1 MPQNG
6 AMACLHNA
14 MLIPYLAILAAGG
27 SAVEPDAIQ
36 RPPAFKVEVPDI
48 VLTDVP
54 VSFVRITKL
63 KPDGTVDVSFSGQ
76 VFISGIRLSVPQD
89 VDKANRIITAD
100 VREDAELP
108 PFRSGVL
115 ELRTNLSKRQK
126 VYIVGPAIVVDPKS
140 RQPTVKPVLRTQRWF
155 SIIPP
160 LLAIILA
167 VWLRNVVVAL
177 FAGVYSGAAIL
188 AHGDFFHA
196 LVRTLDTYVLGE
208 FAPVDAKGNVELQH
222 LMIIFFTMFL
232 GAMVGVMWQ
241 GGGTTALVGSM
252 GRFTKKRE
260 HGQLMT
266 WAMGL
271 VIFFDDDANTLLVG
285 STMRP
290 ITDRLKISREKLAFL
305 VDSTAAPVA
314 GLALVSTWV
323 GIEIQYI
330 GDTYAD
336 LGLKANVFD
345 VFLATIP
352 YRFYPLH
359 LLAFVC
365 LIAYIGHDYGPMLRA
380 EARALAG
387 RKAKDTSAIGDE
399 PADSDHEIIGRRSVA
414 RNAYIPLMVLL
425 SAIIVGLW
433 WTGSEQLEIDN
444 AIAAAQG
451 AAQKD
456 DSFWNIIGS
465 ASSERVLFLSAF
477 IASIV
482 AVASVAVTRSMTLS
496 EAIDA
501 WVRGAK
507 GMFYPL
513 LILVLAWSIGTI
525 CNPQHLNT
533 AGFLVEI
540 FDGKISVAWMP
551 AISFLLAATVAFATG
566 SSWSTMGLLMPLLIS
581 VTYYLLI
588 DQNDADPTHHLMLG
602 TIGAILSGSI
612 FGDHCSPISDT
623 TILSS
628 AASRCNHLAH
638 VGTQLPYAMSVAG
651 VALLLGYLPAGFGYS
666 PIILMPMGLLV
677 LYLLVQFLGRSPE
690 KMASQMAAAEEES
703 GMESGIDSGDDSVPD
718 LSDLDDIEAATGAE

>member
-6 AMACLHNA
+6 AMACLYNA

-27 SAVEPDAIQ
+27 SAAAPDAIQ
-36 RPPAFKVEVPDI
+36 RPPAFKVEVPGI

-63 KPDGTVDVSFSGQ
+63 NPDGTVDRSFNRQ
-76 VFISGIRLSVPQD
+76 VFIRGIRLSVPKD
-89 VDKANRIITAD
+89 VDNTNRILTAD

-108 PFRSGVL
+108 AFRGGVL
-115 ELRTNLSKRQK
+115 ELKTNLSKRRK
-126 VYIVGPAIVVDPKS
+126 VFIVGSVIVVDPES
-140 RQPTVKPVLRTQRWF
+140 RQPTSQPILRTQRWF
-155 SIIPP
+155 SIVPP
-160 LLAIILA
+160 LLAILLA
-167 VWLRNVVVAL
+167 VWLRNVIVAL
-177 FAGVYSGAAIL
+177 FVGVYSGAAIL

-196 LVRTLDTYVLGE
+196 LVRTLDTYILGE
-208 FAPVDAKGNVELQH
+208 FAPVDATGAVEWQH

-241 GGGTTALVGSM
+241 SGGTTALVGSM
-252 GRFTKKRE
+252 GRFTKTRE

-266 WAMGL
+266 WALGL
-271 VIFFDDDANTLLVG
+271 VVFFDDYANTLLVG

-290 ITDRLKISREKLAFL
+290 VTDRLKISREKLAFL

-323 GIEIQYI
+323 GIELQYI

-336 LGLKANVFD
+336 LGMKANVFD

-380 EARALAG
+380 EARALSG
-387 RKAKDTSAIGDE
+387 CKAMGPDADE
-399 PADSDHEIIGRRSVA
+399 PADSDSEVIGRRSVA
-414 RNAYIPLMVLL
+414 RNAYIPLAVLM
-425 SAIIVGLW
+425 SAIVVGLW
-433 WTGSEQLEIDN
+433 WTGSAQLEFDN
-444 AIAAAQG
+444 AMAVAEGTAV
-451 AAQKD
+451 KENT
-456 DSFWNIIGS
+456 FWNIIGS

-482 AVASVAVTRSMTLS
+482 AVASAAISRSMTVS
-496 EAIDA
+496 ESIDS

-513 LILVLAWSIGTI
+513 LILVLAWAVATI
-525 CNPQHLNT
+525 CDPQHLNT

-540 FDGKISVAWMP
+540 FDGKISVTWMP
-551 AISFLLAATVAFATG
+551 AIAFLLSAVVAFATG
-566 SSWSTMGLLMPLLIS
+566 SSWSTMGLLMPLFIS

-588 DQNDADPTHHLMLG
+588 DENDADPLHHLMLG

-623 TILSS
+623 TVLSS

-638 VGTQLPYAMSVAG
+638 VGTQLPYAMTVAG
-651 VALLLGYLPAGFGYS
+651 VALLLGYLPVGFGYS
-666 PIILMPMGLLV
+666 PIILMPLGLLV
-677 LYLLVQFLGRSPE
+677 LFLLVQFLGRTPE
-690 KMASQMAAAEEES
+690 KMASQMEAAAA
-703 GMESGIDSGDDSVPD
+703 DLVDDALVDDSVPD
-718 LSDLDDIEAATGAE
+718 LSDLNEAAAAGDED

>member
-27 SAVEPDAIQ
+27 PAAEPDAIR

-63 KPDGTVDVSFSGQ
+63 NPDGTVDRSFNGQ
-76 VFISGIRLSVPQD
+76 VLISGVRLSVPQD
-89 VDKANRIITAD
+89 VDNTNRILTAD

-108 PFRSGVL
+108 PFRGGVL
-115 ELRTNLSKRQK
+115 ELKTNLSKRRK
-126 VYIVGPAIVVDPKS
+126 VFVVGSEIVVDPQS
-140 RQPTVKPVLRTQRWF
+140 RQPTRQAILRTQRWF
-155 SIIPP
+155 SIVPP
-160 LLAIILA
+160 LLAILLA
-167 VWLRNVVVAL
+167 VWLRNVIVAL
-177 FAGVYSGAAIL
+177 FVGIYSGAAIL
-188 AHGDFFHA
+188 THGNFFHA
-196 LVRTLDTYVLGE
+196 LVQTLDTYILGE
-208 FAPVDAKGNVELQH
+208 FAPVDAKGAIEWQH

-241 GGGTTALVGSM
+241 SGGTTALVGSM
-252 GRFTKKRE
+252 GRFTKTRN

-266 WAMGL
+266 WALGL
-271 VIFFDDDANTLLVG
+271 VVFFDDYANTLLVG

-290 ITDRLKISREKLAFL
+290 VTDRLKISREKLAFL

-323 GIEIQYI
+323 GIELQYI

-380 EARALAG
+380 EARALSG
-387 RKAKDTSAIGDE
+387 RKAIGNDLIADE
-399 PADSDHEIIGRRSVA
+399 PADPDHDVIGRRSVA
-414 RNAYIPLMVLL
+414 RNAYIPLAVLL
-425 SAIIVGLW
+425 SAIVVGLW
-433 WTGSEQLEIDN
+433 WTGSVQLAADN
-444 AIAAAQG
+444 VKAIAEGIAE
-451 AAQKD
+451 KD
-456 DSFWNIIGS
+456 DTFWNIIGS

-482 AVASVAVTRSMTLS
+482 AVACVSLSRSMTVS
-496 EAIDA
+496 ESIDA

-513 LILVLAWSIGTI
+513 MILVLAWSVATI
-525 CNPQHLNT
+525 CNPEHLNT

-540 FDGKISVAWMP
+540 FDGKISVVWMP
-551 AISFLLAATVAFATG
+551 AIAFLLSAIVAFATG

-581 VTYYLLI
+581 VTFYLLV
-588 DQNDADPTHHLMLG
+588 DENDADPTHHLMLG
-602 TIGAILSGSI
+602 TIGAILSGAI

-638 VGTQLPYAMSVAG
+638 VGTQLPYAMTVAG

-666 PIILMPMGLLV
+666 PIILAPLGLLV
-677 LYLLVQFLGRSPE
+677 LFLLVQFLGRSPE
-690 KMASQMAAAEEES
+690 KMADQMRADDEALV
-703 GMESGIDSGDDSVPD
+703 DDSVPD
-718 LSDLDDIEAATGAE
+718 MSDLDDFDPAIGDEGSTSPDS